1 MSLEKIK
8 KISGRSVYVPGND
21 IDTDRIIPARFMKCV
36 TFDGLGEYLFYDVR
50 KDSEGNDKEHPLNEP
65 RFFGASVLIS
75 NANFGCGSS
84 REHAP
89 QALYR
94 YGFRAVI
101 AESFAE
107 IFFGNCCALG
117 MPCVLATQE
126 SIKALTE
133 IINAAPKTEVSI
145 DVVNSEVC
153 AGDLKFPVEIPVGAK
168 EALTNGRWDPIAELQ
183 EAEDSIDDLVIQ
195 LGYLKKS

>member
-8 KISGRSVYVPGND
+8 KVSGRSVYVPGND

-101 AESFAE
+101 AVSFAE

-133 IINAAPKTEVSI
+133 IINAAPKMEVSI

-183 EAEDSIDDLVIQ
+183 EADDSIDDLVIQ

>member
-1 MSLEKIK
+1 MSLEKIREVN
-8 KISGRSVYVPGND
+8 GRSVYVPGND

-50 KDSEGNDKEHPLNEP
+50 KDSNGNDRDHPLNES
-65 RFFGASVLIS
+65 RFSGSSILIS

-117 MPCVLATQE
+117 MPCVVATQE
-126 SIKALTE
+126 NIKSLAE
-133 IINAAPKTEVSI
+133 RIN
-145 DVVNSEVC
+145 DVPETQVTVDVMNSEVC
-153 AGDLKFPVEIPVGAK
+153 AGDLKFSVEIPEGAR

>member
-1 MSLEKIK
+1 
-8 KISGRSVYVPGND
+8 
-21 IDTDRIIPARFMKCV
+21 MKCV

-133 IINAAPKTEVSI
+133 IINVAPKMEVSI

>member
-107 IFFGNCCALG
+107 IFFGNCSALG

-133 IINAAPKTEVSI
+133 IINAAPKTEVSR

>member
-8 KISGRSVYVPGND
+8 KVSGRSVYVPGND

-50 KDSEGNDKEHPLNEP
+50 KDSEGKDKEHPLNEP

-133 IINAAPKTEVSI
+133 IINAAPKMEVSI

>member
-8 KISGRSVYVPGND
+8 KVSGRSVYVPGND